1 MSEVSLD
8 GLEATEDSVSMFL
21 YKQLGLMCQSLENER
36 LEMSDE
42 TRRDIEC
49 FERVMEFYG

>member
-8 GLEATEDSVSMFL
+8 GLEATEDSVSMFMH
-21 YKQLGLMCQSLENER
+21 KRLGLMCQSLENER